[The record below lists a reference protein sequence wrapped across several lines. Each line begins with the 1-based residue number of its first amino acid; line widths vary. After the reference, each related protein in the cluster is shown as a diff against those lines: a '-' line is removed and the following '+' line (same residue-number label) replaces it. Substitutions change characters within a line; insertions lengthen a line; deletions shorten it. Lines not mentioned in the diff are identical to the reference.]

1 MAEMGTVEQPVN
13 DGADTLKFHEFA
25 VLPPVCTHVTVT
37 ELPLGAG
44 LVSGSVA
51 EIEVGFGVAVT
62 LLKVTKYFTTIN
74 GSAKVGGGN
83 GVIAWANPA
92 ASSTT
97 AHIANLR
104 ALMTSPQA
112 MPH

>member
-62 LLKVTKYFTTIN
+62 LLRVIRYCTTISGRGKA
-74 GSAKVGGGN
+74 GSGS
-83 GVIAWANPA
+83 GVVAWANPA

-97 AHIANLR
+97 AHIPNLR